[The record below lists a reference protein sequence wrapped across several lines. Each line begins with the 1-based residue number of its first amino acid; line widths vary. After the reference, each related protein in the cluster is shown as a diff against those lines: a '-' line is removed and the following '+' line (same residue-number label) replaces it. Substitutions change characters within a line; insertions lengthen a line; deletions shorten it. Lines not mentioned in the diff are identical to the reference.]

1 METMKNQFS
10 EHERRHDEDM
20 RTIEKMQQTHR
31 QQALQWD
38 NERNLLVCALSMYR
52 KLFNDSVLIEATNL
66 KEMLIFRI

>member
-31 QQALQWD
+31 QQALLWD

-52 KLFNDSVLIEATNL
+52 KLFND
-66 KEMLIFRI
+66 